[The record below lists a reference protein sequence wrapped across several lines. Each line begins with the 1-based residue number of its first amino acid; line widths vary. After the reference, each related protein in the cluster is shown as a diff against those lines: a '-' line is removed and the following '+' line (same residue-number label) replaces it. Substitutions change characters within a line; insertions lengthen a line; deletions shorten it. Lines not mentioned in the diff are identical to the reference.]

1 MQAGQAPRVEKPWR
15 QRLPKKL
22 RKQHIFG
29 SNTLYFLQGTRK
41 NRGKGGCQQAKVL
54 LGQGAGPWLQLISGP
69 KHTFSWK
76 VTAVAARTPP
86 GRALLSGQGSA
97 NAETAETHPQPR
109 AAASLPPKS
118 TVQGVLRQGCFHP
131 TWEQRKQVA
140 NRIKNPSVIVQRARG
155 LAWVNAKG
163 SRKASKHQAGAR
175 ADCRCCC
182 SPPTALQ
189 PGTSQQFALL

>member
-1 MQAGQAPRVEKPWR
+1 M
-15 QRLPKKL
+15 
-22 RKQHIFG
+22 
-29 SNTLYFLQGTRK
+29 LYFLQGTWK

-97 NAETAETHPQPR
+97 NAEAAETHPQPR
-109 AAASLPPKS
+109 AAASLS
-118 TVQGVLRQGCFHP
+118 TKKHSSRRPWAGMLPSCLGAA
-131 TWEQRKQVA
+131 EASGKK
-140 NRIKNPSVIVQRARG
+140 IKNPSVIVQRARG
-155 LAWVNAKG
+155 HAWVNAKG
-163 SRKASKHQAGAR
+163 SRKASKQQAGAR

-189 PGTSQQFALL
+189 PGTSEQFALL